1 MQSPQACG
9 AASSDS
15 SYNPIGDGTIERRC
29 SPMARQ
35 PARGSTPA
43 TATQDRTLAVMQVCG
58 GSQSFNVVNALRLLG
73 RWTER
78 TACSHTN
85 ACLTEGRHRG
95 SRIGHTIGNRHDDDA
110 CKFDRPHRLPTKSS
124 AILAARIVRACAA

>member
-1 MQSPQACG
+1 MQSPQACR

-29 SPMARQ
+29 NPMARQ

-43 TATQDRTLAVMQVCG
+43 TATK
-58 GSQSFNVVNALRLLG
+58 
-73 RWTER
+73 R
-78 TACSHTN
+78 TASSR
-85 ACLTEGRHRG
+85 ADGCLSEGRHRS

-110 CKFDRPHRLPTKSS
+110 CKLDRPHRLPTKS
-124 AILAARIVRACAA
+124 ATI